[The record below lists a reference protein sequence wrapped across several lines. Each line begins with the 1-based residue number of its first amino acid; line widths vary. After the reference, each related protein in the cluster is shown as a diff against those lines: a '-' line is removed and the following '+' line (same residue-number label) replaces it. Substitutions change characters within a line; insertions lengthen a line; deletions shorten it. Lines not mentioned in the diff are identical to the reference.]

1 MNRTEAHPIEVLLV
15 VILLALEAAITIA
28 RAVLVPVVALL
39 LTVTQKPATAPAE
52 PAAEPAEPAEPE
64 PVEPET
70 VEPEPV
76 VTVLPHPPLV
86 HPLQTIATDLQ
97 ALSCKQLMILAGT
110 RRKLPKQQLIGM
122 VAACS

>member
-28 RAVLVPVVALL
+28 RAVLVPAVALL
-39 LTVTQKPATAPAE
+39 LTVAQQKPATAPAE
-52 PAAEPAEPAEPE
+52 PAAEPAEPEPA
-64 PVEPET
+64 EPET
-70 VEPEPV
+70 VAP
-76 VTVLPHPPLV
+76 VLPHLPLV

-97 ALSCKQLMILAGT
+97 ALSCKQLMMLAGT
-110 RRKLPKQQLIGM
+110 RRKLPKQQLIGL

>member
-1 MNRTEAHPIEVLLV
+1 
-15 VILLALEAAITIA
+15 
-28 RAVLVPVVALL
+28 VPAVALL
-39 LTVTQKPATAPAE
+39 LTVTQKPATAPA
-52 PAAEPAEPAEPE
+52 AEPAEPE

-70 VEPEPV
+70 VVP
-76 VTVLPHPPLV
+76 VLPHPPLV
-86 HPLQTIATDLQ
+86 HPLQTIATELQ

>member
-1 MNRTEAHPIEVLLV
+1 MNRTENVHPVEVLLLV
-15 VILLALEAAITIA
+15 ALLALEAAITIA
-28 RAVLVPVVALL
+28 RAVLVHAVALL
-39 LTVTQKPATAPAE
+39 LTVTQKPSTAPAE
-52 PAAEPAEPAEPE
+52 PAAEPAEPAAEPAAA
-64 PVEPET
+64 PAA
-70 VEPEPV
+70 PEPV
-76 VTVLPHPPLV
+76 VPVLPHPPLV